1 MTFFFKNPPHPSG
14 SLGPKLILLF
24 ANLINLLFSSYL
36 KNSFFFFFQSHQ
48 LSTVV
53 VAAAINTSPLM
64 TLTQVDTKWMN
75 SNWVFLSYGRQ
86 QRRRQCRRRRQEKRR
101 RHEMQQTRHKK
112 VEWAENAARGDFLDL
127 LKTNQLRRKH
137 FSRSRNFFSFLQ
149 NFKMLSLKDT
159 KSNHQR
165 NLKDADVL
173 QNNQKQEQAS
183 DLEDSHR
190 QTEACSASSSVTSS
204 SLSTS
209 TSSREHGKRQR
220 QSVSFQTGLRRAK
233 RRWSKSRDLS
243 ARVWLESW
251 KLRQKVLKL
260 CR

>member
-1 MTFFFKNPPHPSG
+1 
-14 SLGPKLILLF
+14 
-24 ANLINLLFSSYL
+24 
-36 KNSFFFFFQSHQ
+36 
-48 LSTVV
+48 
-53 VAAAINTSPLM
+53 
-64 TLTQVDTKWMN
+64 MN

-112 VEWAENAARGDFLDL
+112 VEWAENAARGDFPDL
-127 LKTNQLRRKH
+127 LKTKQLRRKH

-159 KSNHQR
+159 KSNHKW
-165 NLKDADVL
+165 NLKDAYVL

-204 SLSTS
+204 LSSSTSS

-220 QSVSFQTGLRRAK
+220 QSVSFQTGLRRAI
-233 RRWSKSRDLS
+233 RRWSKRRDLS

-260 CR
+260 CRLLFSFEQ